1 MTQARF
7 FRRKQWLTVVTV
19 VALMGMYAAASL
31 ALGFN
36 QSTLL
41 ELQTGF
47 AWMARNFVPTGGAL
61 ANFTTILYQ
70 LWRTFV
76 IAVAAAGIA
85 GVMSLVM
92 AVIGAQNIGVRN
104 AGVTWLVRGCASI
117 LRNIPIIAW
126 ALILLF
132 SFKQNELT
140 GFLALFLMN
149 LGFLTRAFLE
159 TIEDFDT
166 NKFEALTAT
175 GANKLQAICQALL
188 PEIAVPLVEWL
199 LYMIENNVRDATL
212 VGLLTGTGIGFLFDL
227 YFKSLNY
234 PAAGLVVLT
243 LIVLVIGL
251 ELLSN
256 QIERRMS
263 A

>member
-1 MTQARF
+1 M
-7 FRRKQWLTVVTV
+7 
-19 VALMGMYAAASL
+19 
-31 ALGFN
+31 
-36 QSTLL
+36 
-41 ELQTGF
+41 
-47 AWMARNFVPTGGAL
+47 
-61 ANFTTILYQ
+61 
-70 LWRTFV
+70 
-76 IAVAAAGIA
+76 
-85 GVMSLVM
+85 
-92 AVIGAQNIGVRN
+92 
-104 AGVTWLVRGCASI
+104 
-117 LRNIPIIAW
+117 
-126 ALILLF
+126 
-132 SFKQNELT
+132 
-140 GFLALFLMN
+140 
-149 LGFLTRAFLE
+149 
-159 TIEDFDT
+159 
-166 NKFEALTAT
+166 TAT